1 MAGNLEWE
9 IATMREQMTQIATPR
24 KFPMRKPDNH
34 QPVIQRYSSQV
45 SEDVSSIRVATLGF
59 QGKAGPRDNLT
70 AFLDFIDNA
79 FAKIG
84 KPNHHDIAN
93 FVDTQG
99 YSTAMAVCYWLDED
113 DYSAWL
119 EKFDLWWG
127 AHDPEALE
135 NGLWFESFSVP
146 PPYRE
151 TNLFQEYL
159 RGVSA
164 CPMTRIEP
172 MSESGYWGAARDRF
186 SASAHDDFSP
196 EQNVELQYDPHRDT
210 LRKHIK
216 VSDIPSQLCV
226 IRSGVT
232 WANCG
237 EEQLESYETN
247 LKPKLDKGMTYL
259 RENPVDTGCCSLR
272 QVTCLEADGS
282 AQEEAYS
289 LGIFLTYRHL
299 ERWAHDHPTHLAIYT
314 RALAERKKYQEN
326 LELLTYHEIC
336 VLNEDVR
343 FEYINCHPDTGL
355 LPYFTN
361 NAADQ

>member
-1 MAGNLEWE
+1 
-9 IATMREQMTQIATPR
+9 MRGPMTQFDMPR
-24 KFPMRKPDNH
+24 TFPMKKPANH
-34 QPVIQRYSSQV
+34 TPVIQRYSSRVPEGV
-45 SEDVSSIRVATLGF
+45 STIRVATLGF
-59 QGKAGPRDNLT
+59 QSKKSSKENLE
-70 AFLDFIDNA
+70 AFLIYLQDVFSSV
-79 FAKIG
+79 G
-84 KPNHHDIAN
+84 LPQHHDIAD
-93 FVDTQG
+93 FVDDQG
-99 YSTAMAVCYWLDED
+99 YSTAMAVCYWLGED
-113 DYSAWL
+113 GYTAWSK
-119 EKFDLWWG
+119 KFDLWWA
-127 AHDPEALE
+127 AHDPEALGH
-135 NGLWFESFSVP
+135 GLWFESFSVP

-164 CPMTRIEP
+164 CPMTKIEP

-186 SASAHDDFSP
+186 SASAHDDFGP
-196 EQNVELQYDPHRDT
+196 EQNVELQYDPKRNT
-210 LRKHIK
+210 LGKHIK

-237 EEQLESYETN
+237 EEQLKSYETN
-247 LKPKLDKGMTYL
+247 LKPKLDKGMAYL
-259 RENPVDTGCCSLR
+259 RENPVATGCCSLR

-282 AQEEAYS
+282 ALKEAYS
-289 LGIFLTYRHL
+289 LGIFLTYGHL

-326 LELLTYHEIC
+326 LQLLTYHEIY
-336 VLNEDVR
+336 VLNENVR

-361 NAADQ
+361 NAGDQ